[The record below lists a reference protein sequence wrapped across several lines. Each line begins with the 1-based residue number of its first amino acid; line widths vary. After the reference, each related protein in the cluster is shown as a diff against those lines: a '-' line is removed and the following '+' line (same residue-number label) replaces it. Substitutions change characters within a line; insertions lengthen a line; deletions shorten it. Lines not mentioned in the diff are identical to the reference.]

1 MSRVYR
7 WGISG
12 SCRRLLAITLSVPLA
27 ARHATVAQDAD
38 FVCSIHYPRDDW
50 RSSRDSPDDSKE
62 LRNKTKGPSRRF
74 AGPTPLWRAA
84 WCSRSATK
92 EATPTV
98 IWAIDIVSEAP
109 SVGSS
114 FVSTPR
120 GARSDRRLLRLKIS
134 VAIFCGKLSSL
145 SRISEDAGGCEGR
158 GSKHC

>member
-1 MSRVYR
+1 MVGHL
-7 WGISG
+7 W
-12 SCRRLLAITLSVPLA
+12 LLPPPARDHALSA
-27 ARHATVAQDAD
+27 ARRSPRDGRPRCCAAD

-74 AGPTPLWRAA
+74 AGPTPLWCAA
-84 WCSRSATK
+84 WCSRSATN

-109 SVGSS
+109 SARSS

-120 GARSDRRLLRLKIS
+120 GARSDRRLLPLEIM

-145 SRISEDAGGCEGR
+145 SRISEDAGGREGR
-158 GSKHC
+158 GSKHD